1 MHCGDRTF
9 PLPALPWPRP
19 EPRMFLD
26 GTVIELFIG
35 GREALTSRVYT
46 LEPGETQIE
55 VAVEDA
61 GHVEVEAWL
70 LKTVSADRLTT

>member
-1 MHCGDRTF
+1 MRCGDKTF

-19 EPRMFLD
+19 ELRMFLD
-26 GTVIELFIG
+26 GTVIELFMG
-35 GREALTSRVYT
+35 GREALTRRVYT

-61 GHVEVEAWL
+61 GHVEVDAWP